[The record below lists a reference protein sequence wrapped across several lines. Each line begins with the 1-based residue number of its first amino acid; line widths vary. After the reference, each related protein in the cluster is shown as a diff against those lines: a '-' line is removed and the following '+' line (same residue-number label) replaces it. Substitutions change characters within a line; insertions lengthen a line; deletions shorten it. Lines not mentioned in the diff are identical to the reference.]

1 MNLGFSYVGFVYLL
15 MLTIP
20 NLIWTK
26 NQPKN
31 YTAEH
36 ENKLLVLCERI
47 GQIIVATAALIF
59 SDFNFKPFSVW
70 SILLIVSFTFMI
82 MYEFWWFR
90 YFKSSKSL
98 KDFYSSFLGVPIAGA
113 TLPVIGFLLLGVY
126 GRNPILIPG
135 ILLLGVGH
143 IGIHLQ
149 HKKELTD
156 T

>member
-47 GQIIVATAALIF
+47 GQIIVTTAALIF

-70 SILLIVSFTFMI
+70 SIWLIVSFTFMI

-126 GRNPILIPG
+126 GRNFILIPG

>member
-36 ENKLLVLCERI
+36 ENNLLVLCERI

-59 SDFNFKPFSVW
+59 SDFKPFSVW
-70 SILLIVSFTFMI
+70 SIWLIVSFTFMI

-98 KDFYSSFLGVPIAGA
+98 KDFYSSFLSVPIAGA